1 MNKRMLVLEN
11 GKVFYGNGFG
21 SNETR
26 IAELVFNTSMVG
38 YQELISDPAYRNCM
52 LVLSYPMIGNYGITD
67 DDFESKAVHVSG
79 MIVREYCDSPSN
91 FRFTRTLQEVLI
103 DNGAPA
109 IEGIDTREIVRIIRN
124 CGSMKAMITDADRN
138 VEECVKEI
146 KAYSLVDQ
154 SVKEVTSKS
163 VWYART
169 KNPQYTVAII
179 DCGVRSTMIRKFKNN
194 GCNAVVFPYDT
205 TKEEILKH
213 RPQGLFISDGPGAPY
228 EEGVKEISAL
238 IKDLKGTL
246 PIMGIGLGA
255 HLIAYAYGAK
265 IEKMKF
271 GHNGANQPVKNVETQ
286 EIEITSQNHIHVIDK
301 DSLKDTALTLTHVN
315 LVDGTCEGVIDRESG
330 VIAMQYHPAEEGT
343 GYLFEQF
350 INFMKRFGG
359 RKNAKENR
367 Y

>member
-21 SNETR
+21 ANETR

-38 YQELISDPAYRNCM
+38 YQEIISDPAYRNCM

-79 MIVREYCDSPSN
+79 MVVREYCDSPSN
-91 FRFTRTLQEVLI
+91 FRFTRTLNEVLL

-109 IEGIDTREIVRIIRN
+109 IEGVDTREIVRIIRN
-124 CGSMKAMITDADRN
+124 EGSMKAMITSADRN
-138 VEECVKEI
+138 VDECVKEI
-146 KAYSLVDQ
+146 KAYTLATQ
-154 SVKEVTSKS
+154 CVKEVTSKS

-194 GCNAVVFPYDT
+194 GCNAVVFPFDT
-205 TKEEILKH
+205 AKEEILKH
-213 RPQGLFISDGPGAPY
+213 RPQGLFISDGPSAPS
-228 EEGVKEISAL
+228 EVKEIADL
-238 IKDLKGTL
+238 VKDLKGKL

-255 HLIAYAYGAK
+255 HLIAYAYGA
-265 IEKMKF
+265 EVTKMKF
-271 GHNGANQPVKNVETQ
+271 GHNGANQPVKNVSTN

-301 DSLKDTALTLTHVN
+301 DSLEKTSLTLTHVN
-315 LVDGTCEGVIDRESG
+315 LVDGTCEGVIDTENG
-330 VIAMQYHPAEEGT
+330 VVAMQYHPAEEGT

>member
-11 GKVFYGNGFG
+11 GKCFLGNGFG
-21 SNETR
+21 ANETR

-38 YQELISDPAYRNCM
+38 YQEIISDPAYRNCM
-52 LVLSYPMIGNYGITD
+52 LVMSYPLIGNYGLTD

-79 MIVREYCDSPSN
+79 MIVREYNDSPSN
-91 FRFTRTLQEVLI
+91 FRFTRTLAEVLR

-109 IEGIDTREIVRIIRN
+109 IEGVDTREIVRIIRN
-124 CGSMKAMITDADRN
+124 EGSMRAMITDADRN

-146 KAYSLVDQ
+146 KAYSSATQ
-154 SVKEVTSKS
+154 SVKEVSSKS

-169 KNPQYTVAII
+169 RNPQYTVAII

-194 GCNAVVFPYDT
+194 GCNAVIFPYNV
-205 TKEEILKH
+205 TKEEILKQ
-213 RPQGLFISDGPGAPY
+213 RPQGVFISDGPDTPEA
-228 EEGVKEISAL
+228 VKEIAEL
-238 IKDLKGTL
+238 IKELKGTL

-265 IEKMKF
+265 VVKMKF
-271 GHNGANQPVKNVETQ
+271 GHNGGNQPVRNVETG
-286 EIEITSQNHIHVIDK
+286 ELEITSQNHIHVIDK
-301 DSLKDTALTLTHVN
+301 NSIEGTGLTLTHVN
-315 LVDGTCEGVIDRESG
+315 LVDGTCEGIIDKDNY
-330 VIAMQYHPAEEGT
+330 VVAMQYHPAEEGT

-350 INFMKRFGG
+350 ISFMKEIGG